1 MKKLEYIF
9 MILAVLSALVGIATS
24 FKKGFPNYVWEL
36 STLIWIGVAYIKT
49 ERIKSLERKID
60 DSGPKVF

>member
-9 MILAVLSALVGIATS
+9 MFLAVLSTLASISVNIKSGFIAYSWQLATLV
-24 FKKGFPNYVWEL
+24 
-36 STLIWIGVAYIKT
+36 WIGVAYIKT